1 MEIWRED
8 AQPGQTHDP
17 NEVTIQI
24 DGIGRQLAEL
34 TAQGKAQDAAG
45 SDGPV
50 FVDETG
56 RRSRRYR
63 TLGVV
68 VGLACAVYAAVIVAT
83 VVSGNSSAPWL
94 PIPDPAA
101 EQPAGKVD
109 TPPLPAVSGS
119 SSGSPGES
127 PGATPSTGDGT
138 TPSPGDSAAPG
149 ATADPSDQ
157 ASPGADPGTSPG
169 VQPTRNGGGTRPN
182 QPGGGVASPPGGDPS
197 TDPGPGEPST
207 EPSDPGPSTADPS
220 PSTAGGGQVPIAPEG
235 AQ

>member
-24 DGIGRQLAEL
+24 DGIGRQLDEL

-63 TLGVV
+63 TIGLVV
-68 VGLACAVYAAVIVAT
+68 ALACAVYAVVIVAT

-101 EQPAGKVD
+101 DQPAGKVD

-119 SSGSPGES
+119 PSGSPGES
-127 PGATPSTGDGT
+127 PGATPSNSDGT
-138 TPSPGDSAAPG
+138 TPSPGDSASPG
-149 ATADPSDQ
+149 ATDGPSD
-157 ASPGADPGTSPG
+157 AATDAAKPGTSPG
-169 VQPTRNGGGTRPN
+169 AKPTRDNGGVKPGT
-182 QPGGGVASPPGGDPS
+182 PGGGVASPPAGEPS
-197 TDPGPGEPST
+197 TDPGP
-207 EPSDPGPSTADPS
+207 SDPGPGSSPPDPSPADPS
-220 PSTAGGGQVPIAPEG
+220 PSTAAGGQVPIAPEG